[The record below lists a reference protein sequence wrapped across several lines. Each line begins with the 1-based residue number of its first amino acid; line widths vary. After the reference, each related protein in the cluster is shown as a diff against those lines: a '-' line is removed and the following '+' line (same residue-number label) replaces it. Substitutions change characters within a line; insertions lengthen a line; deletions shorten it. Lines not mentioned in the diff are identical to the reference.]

1 MAFGTIEIVSLTRT
15 QEYTTIKQQEDN
27 KGFVNQT
34 NIGQQLEKRTE
45 QLAREVNSSDN
56 TQWQNKKFNAREKG
70 SNEYSGDGGKKR
82 RDQKERKEQV
92 VIKGHQS
99 FDMKI

>member
-1 MAFGTIEIVSLTRT
+1 MAFGSIEIVSLTRT

-34 NIGQQLEKRTE
+34 NIGQQLDKKTE

-56 TQWQNKKFNAREKG
+56 AQWQNKKFDAREKG

-82 RDQKERKEQV
+82 RDQKDRQEQV

>member
-1 MAFGTIEIVSLTRT
+1 MAFGSIEIVSLTRT

-34 NIGQQLEKRTE
+34 NIGQKLEKNTE
-45 QLAREVNSSDN
+45 QLTREVNSSDN
-56 TQWQNKKFNAREKG
+56 AQWQNKKFDAREKG

-82 RDQKERKEQV
+82 RDQKGRQEQV

>member
-1 MAFGTIEIVSLTRT
+1 MAFGSIEIVSLTRT

-34 NIGQQLEKRTE
+34 NIGQQLEKKTE
-45 QLAREVNSSDN
+45 QLAREVNSSDHA
-56 TQWQNKKFNAREKG
+56 QWQNKKFDSREKG

-82 RDQKERKEQV
+82 REQKDKQEQV
-92 VIKGHQS
+92 VIKGHQG

>member
-1 MAFGTIEIVSLTRT
+1 MAFGSIEIVSLTRT

-34 NIGQQLEKRTE
+34 NIGQQLEKKTE

-56 TQWQNKKFNAREKG
+56 AQWQNKKFDAREKG
-70 SNEYSGDGGKKR
+70 SNEYSGDGGKKL
-82 RDQKERKEQV
+82 RK
-92 VIKGHQS
+92 
-99 FDMKI
+99 